1 MIVYNVLEEIRIV
14 LYLLTL
20 GIFIPTNYDLLKIIE
35 SKKRTLMIITK
46 SLGSLLI
53 LILCYLFI
61 YKLKEG
67 YVPQYGILIVL
78 LGIVVYYVLLRK
90 KFLIKIN
97 KIKTNIER
105 MLKKMK
111 WIFKPFRIFKTTIS
125 QIKQKSKNL
134 YIKILYKRKK
144 M

>member
-14 LYLLTL
+14 VYLLTL

-35 SKKRTLMIITK
+35 SKKRTLTIITK

-61 YKLKEG
+61 YRLKEG

-90 KFLIKIN
+90 KFLIQSTVSLLVVGHLQQRN
-97 KIKTNIER
+97 TLVR
-105 MLKKMK
+105 
-111 WIFKPFRIFKTTIS
+111 
-125 QIKQKSKNL
+125 KSKLGNFGIIQRL
-134 YIKILYKRKK
+134 AKNFPKVSIIVITPRVR
-144 M
+144 

>member
-35 SKKRTLMIITK
+35 SKKRTLTIITK

-61 YKLKEG
+61 YRLKEG

-111 WIFKPFRIFKTTIS
+111 WIFKPLRIFKTTIS